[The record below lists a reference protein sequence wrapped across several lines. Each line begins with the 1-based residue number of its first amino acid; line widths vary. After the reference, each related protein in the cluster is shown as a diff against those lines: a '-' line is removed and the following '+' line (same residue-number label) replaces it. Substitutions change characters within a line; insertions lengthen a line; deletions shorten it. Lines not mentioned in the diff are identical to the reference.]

1 MSTRKDCKQTTVECR
16 EERRFESPLIGS
28 HLWTHR
34 SFPVKRE
41 DREDIQ
47 DKEKR
52 RGEPWPFIFFWE
64 QVFLETREAQEL
76 FSPST
81 GLLGTHFTYRSCPS
95 RDKRRPQDERRKGA
109 QGLIVRPL
117 ASRDSYLEMSL
128 SGLECLCL
136 QELTRIHFSFIP

>member
-1 MSTRKDCKQTTVECR
+1 MKRFPFQLPIAFLEDQETHEVECR

-52 RGEPWPFIFFWE
+52 RGEP
-64 QVFLETREAQEL
+64 
-76 FSPST
+76 
-81 GLLGTHFTYRSCPS
+81 
-95 RDKRRPQDERRKGA
+95 
-109 QGLIVRPL
+109 
-117 ASRDSYLEMSL
+117 
-128 SGLECLCL
+128 
-136 QELTRIHFSFIP
+136 